1 MMRKDNIEEDDRDMS
16 TDEEDSEKDNV
27 VKENKGEKNV
37 VSSGIYHENRNKSVN
52 SLLLF
57 TTAELDD
64 FNVGKYFT
72 VYWPKPRAYYWGKLL
87 KVFFA
92 DVNSDATGVEIQFLK
107 KVQSSTD
114 PSQVKWYWPATE
126 DKGIVDATICFVGPC
141 TPNITDSSRKKSA
154 ITLVIE
160 AEVMQSLMK
169 FVNMEFCTISH
180 FIVATFWSLLCSHC
194 IKFCYHEG

>member
-1 MMRKDNIEEDDRDMS
+1 MLRKLQQEKNIRKLKRKRKEKAKKKKNLKKKPNKSTGKEFREIPRMMRKDNIEEDVKDMS

-72 VYWPKPRAYYWGKLL
+72 VYWPKPRSYYWGKLQ
-87 KVFFA
+87 
-92 DVNSDATGVEIQFLK
+92 VESIF
-107 KVQSSTD
+107 
-114 PSQVKWYWPATE
+114 
-126 DKGIVDATICFVGPC
+126 
-141 TPNITDSSRKKSA
+141 R
-154 ITLVIE
+154 
-160 AEVMQSLMK
+160 
-169 FVNMEFCTISH
+169 
-180 FIVATFWSLLCSHC
+180 
-194 IKFCYHEG
+194 

>member
-72 VYWPKPRAYYWGKLL
+72 VYWPKPRAYYWGKL
-87 KVFFA
+87 KT
-92 DVNSDATGVEIQFLK
+92 SSLK
-107 KVQSSTD
+107 KCKVLLIRL
-114 PSQVKWYWPATE
+114 KLN
-126 DKGIVDATICFVGPC
+126 GIGRQLKIRA
-141 TPNITDSSRKKSA
+141 
-154 ITLVIE
+154 
-160 AEVMQSLMK
+160 SLM
-169 FVNMEFCTISH
+169 
-180 FIVATFWSLLCSHC
+180 LL
-194 IKFCYHEG
+194 YVL